1 MAGNQAAR
9 LSSNLK
15 DATKQLYVM
24 FSDSLSG
31 NAADI
36 LRGAQ
41 EVRGTSFP
49 IIGGSATD
57 NLKFQRSY
65 QYLNNDIYN
74 DSVVGLLAAG
84 NIKIGIGNAHGWQ
97 PIGRPHKVTRSRLN
111 IIKEIDGRRA
121 CTLYEEYLRKTSDE
135 LKMEGI
141 AKMGSSYPLGMELE
155 GKKEYLMRV
164 PLKIGDDGSL
174 ILNAEIPEGKDINL
188 MIGDKKSALEATERS
203 CSQALRGIR
212 KSSIRFALVFS
223 DIGRFLLL
231 RKDSTREI
239 DIIKEAMGKDV
250 PFFGCYTCGLYAP
263 ITSQG
268 YSGQSYFHNQSISIT
283 VFSEQLG

>member
-1 MAGNQAAR
+1 
-9 LSSNLK
+9 
-15 DATKQLYVM
+15 
-24 FSDSLSG
+24 
-31 NAADI
+31 
-36 LRGAQ
+36 
-41 EVRGTSFP
+41 
-49 IIGGSATD
+49 
-57 NLKFQRSY
+57 
-65 QYLNNDIYN
+65 
-74 DSVVGLLAAG
+74 
-84 NIKIGIGNAHGWQ
+84 
-97 PIGRPHKVTRSRLN
+97 
-111 IIKEIDGRRA
+111 
-121 CTLYEEYLRKTSDE
+121 
-135 LKMEGI
+135 MEGI

-231 RKDSTREI
+231 RKDSTQEI
-239 DIIKEAMGKDV
+239 DIIKETIGKNI

-283 VFSEQLG
+283 IFSEQPG